1 MNALFKKRRM
11 SRFVVLNAIILTALM
26 MFGCGGGG
34 GGSSTDSG
42 GGSTGGGGTPPTG
55 SPEIALSSSSIAFG
69 NLVATK
75 QADRS
80 VTVQNTGTAGL
91 VIGQIAQ
98 ASPVSPAF
106 SIDDDGCSGTT
117 LAANGSCTVIVRFAP
132 AAQGDFLATFNIPSN
147 DADEPSLTV
156 SVTGTGQGLNV
167 TINKVDTS
175 GVLANGGPVK
185 VLVSVT
191 DASDV
196 PILGLLQTN
205 FTLSEAGAS
214 PTISAFSNTVT
225 SPISAIL
232 VLDYSESLVVTK
244 DQVQAAAKNFLD
256 QLAPTDEVAVVKFAG
271 EVTPFADFTLL
282 DPTGLAALKAAID
295 QDYTPADGTKL
306 YDAVYFAVNEL
317 AFRDPTKRRTAIVLS
332 DGVDFLPPS
341 GGQLSTNN
349 LEDVIDIGQDNKVF
363 IYTIG
368 LGQDLNIGA
377 VTMGRMADETGGE
390 FIVSPTEA
398 DLNNVYLKVSQ
409 ILSNQYELTFTTARP
424 VGTSNSLK
432 VAVDTTV
439 LQGDNTVTVTY

>member
-98 ASPVSPAF
+98 TSPVSPAF

-214 PTISAFSNTVT
+214 PTISVFSDTVT
-225 SPISAIL
+225 STISAIL
-232 VLDYSESLVVTK
+232 TVRRH
-244 DQVQAAAKNFLD
+244 
-256 QLAPTDEVAVVKFAG
+256 
-271 EVTPFADFTLL
+271 
-282 DPTGLAALKAAID
+282 
-295 QDYTPADGTKL
+295 GT
-306 YDAVYFAVNEL
+306 
-317 AFRDPTKRRTAIVLS
+317 
-332 DGVDFLPPS
+332 
-341 GGQLSTNN
+341 
-349 LEDVIDIGQDNKVF
+349 
-363 IYTIG
+363 
-368 LGQDLNIGA
+368 
-377 VTMGRMADETGGE
+377 
-390 FIVSPTEA
+390 
-398 DLNNVYLKVSQ
+398 
-409 ILSNQYELTFTTARP
+409 
-424 VGTSNSLK
+424 
-432 VAVDTTV
+432 
-439 LQGDNTVTVTY
+439 